1 MILYFAFLGVKAN
14 AVAELIELKLGTRVS
29 PDECLQRFEFHR
41 DVEFPN
47 RNTSYTAEVIVGQE
61 CAKNV
66 PVLDTFEAYTKIDAA
81 CEEILNKA
89 SLDVRDAQTT
99 GADRRC

>member
-41 DVEFPN
+41 DFEFPN
-47 RNTSYTAEVIVGQE
+47 RNSSCAAEALVGQE
-61 CAKNV
+61 CAQHV
-66 PVLDTFEAYTKIDAA
+66 PVLATFKAYTEIDAA

-89 SLDVRDAQTT
+89 GLDDGDA
-99 GADRRC
+99 